1 MKKIIIACSL
11 VILMAS
17 GCSLTQKDESKKFK
31 ETDSELVHSSK
42 KKRDRKKKSTTNE
55 NEKKDSSFQNQK
67 EADSTQTS
75 EVLGNTFR
83 PNPAEADEEVM
94 YESNGE
100 GKMSAV
106 IPDYSHYTKEQV
118 IELLGEPSRVV
129 TDSSEIQSRLE
140 DNEWQL
146 IKAEFEK
153 GKLTESQAKAFIF
166 ASADLGIAVGFNRD
180 IELLVYEDQNKPNVY
195 LTNGQVDFITPLTDY
210 IEFNGK
216 LQMD

>member
-11 VILMAS
+11 VLLMAS
-17 GCSLTQKDESKKFK
+17 VCSLTQKDESKKIK

-67 EADSTQTS
+67 EADSTQIS

-94 YESNGE
+94 YESDGE
-100 GKMSAV
+100 GQISAI

>member
-11 VILMAS
+11 VLLMAS
-17 GCSLTQKDESKKFK
+17 GCSLAQKDESKKIK

-94 YESNGE
+94 YESDGE

-118 IELLGEPSRVV
+118 IELLGEPSSVV

>member
-1 MKKIIIACSL
+1 MKPHAPGVS
-11 VILMAS
+11 
-17 GCSLTQKDESKKFK
+17 
-31 ETDSELVHSSK
+31 
-42 KKRDRKKKSTTNE
+42 
-55 NEKKDSSFQNQK
+55 KDSSFQNQK
-67 EADSTQTS
+67 EADSTQIS

-94 YESNGE
+94 YESDGE
-100 GKMSAV
+100 GQISAI

>member
-11 VILMAS
+11 VLLMTS
-17 GCSLTQKDESKKFK
+17 GCSLTQKDESKKIK

-94 YESNGE
+94 YESDGE

-118 IELLGEPSRVV
+118 IELLGEPSSVV

-140 DNEWQL
+140 GNEWQL

-180 IELLVYEDQNKPNVY
+180 IELLVYEDQDKPNVY

>member
-1 MKKIIIACSL
+1 M
-11 VILMAS
+11 
-17 GCSLTQKDESKKFK
+17 
-31 ETDSELVHSSK
+31 
-42 KKRDRKKKSTTNE
+42 
-55 NEKKDSSFQNQK
+55 
-67 EADSTQTS
+67 
-75 EVLGNTFR
+75 LGNTFR

-94 YESNGE
+94 YESDGE
-100 GKMSAV
+100 GQISAI

>member
-1 MKKIIIACSL
+1 MKKKIITCIL
-11 VILMAS
+11 VSIMTS
-17 GCSLTQKDESKKFK
+17 GCSLTQKDELKKIK
-31 ETDSELVHSSK
+31 DTDSELVHSGK
-42 KKRDRKKKSTTNE
+42 KKRDRKKKATTNNE
-55 NEKKDSSFQNQK
+55 NEKKDSSSQNQK
-67 EADSTQTS
+67 EADSVQNS
-75 EVLGNTFR
+75 EALGNTFR

-94 YESNGE
+94 YESDGE
-100 GKMSAV
+100 GQMSAV

-118 IELLGEPSRVV
+118 IELLGEPSSVV

-180 IELLVYEDQNKPNVY
+180 IELLVYEDQDKPNVY
-195 LTNGQVDFITPLTDY
+195 LTSGQVDFITPLTDY

-216 LQMD
+216 VTN

>member
-1 MKKIIIACSL
+1 M
-11 VILMAS
+11 
-17 GCSLTQKDESKKFK
+17 K

-94 YESNGE
+94 YESDGE
-100 GKMSAV
+100 GQISAV

-118 IELLGEPSRVV
+118 IELLGEPSSVV

-140 DNEWQL
+140 GNEWQL

-180 IELLVYEDQNKPNVY
+180 IELLVYEDQDKPNVY

>member
-11 VILMAS
+11 VLLMAS
-17 GCSLTQKDESKKFK
+17 GCSLTQKDESKKIK

-55 NEKKDSSFQNQK
+55 SEKKDSSFQNQK
-67 EADSTQTS
+67 EADSTQIS

-94 YESNGE
+94 YESDGE
-100 GKMSAV
+100 GQISAI

>member
-11 VILMAS
+11 VLLMAS
-17 GCSLTQKDESKKFK
+17 GCSLTQIDESKKIK
-31 ETDSELVHSSK
+31 ETDSELGHSSK

-67 EADSTQTS
+67 EAGSTQTS
-75 EVLGNTFR
+75 EVMGNTFR

-94 YESNGE
+94 YESDGE
-100 GKMSAV
+100 GQISAI

-180 IELLVYEDQNKPNVY
+180 IELLVYEDQDKPNVY